1 MLKNWG
7 FRALIHE
14 GRRTSESIIAL
25 RIAQQ
30 ELEES
35 GEGGRA
41 PTQGLAVSLIWGDRV
56 NMGWSRVRG

>member
-1 MLKNWG
+1 MLNNWE

-30 ELEES
+30 ELKES
-35 GEGGRA
+35 SGGGGA

-56 NMGWSRVRG
+56 NMGWSKVRG